1 MPERRL
7 ESWKEIAVYLN
18 RGVRTVRRWET
29 DEGLPVHRLAHRK
42 QGTVFAYPSELDSW
56 RESRRVDR
64 NGTNSGTRSPRA
76 PSRRTMIAVL
86 PFTDLGGTAE
96 YLANG
101 LLEEMISYLGRL
113 SPSALGVIARTTMM
127 SYRADGR
134 SLRKIA
140 DELKVD
146 YVVEGSVRRDKHR
159 VRVTARLIDA
169 SDQTDLWSNT
179 YDETLRSILV
189 LQRNL
194 AMDIATGIRPTL
206 AARLHERRSGA
217 DRVDSSAY
225 EAHLEGRSLLTR
237 FTPDTVR
244 QSIHAFQRAITADP
258 AYAPAYASLA
268 EAHQQ
273 LSVWTEVPPSSALP
287 MALEA
292 ARHALRLDSD
302 LPDAHASLGLINA
315 TYLWKWDEA
324 EKSFR
329 RALELNPGC
338 SSAGQWY
345 GEFLAAM
352 GRFDDAA
359 RIIDAALAHDPMSPA
374 ILATKTFVLWMG
386 RRFDEA
392 IDQAEA
398 VLDIDPAYPMALIRL
413 GVAYVGKG
421 DWAPAI
427 RAFRRAVSAAPELP
441 ACYGL
446 LGYAYGRADN
456 RLQALAAL
464 EKLAQLQEN
473 RYVPALPF
481 GMVHLGLGEM
491 ETAIRYMERE
501 YQNRGWSVL
510 LLNQAPQFDPLRG
523 MPRFDAIVRRLRFPA
538 SPAVDRSL
546 REEQT

>member
-1 MPERRL
+1 MAERRL
-7 ESWKEIAVYLN
+7 ESWKEIAVYLQ

-42 QGTVFAYPSELDSW
+42 QGTVFAYPSELDTW

-64 NGTNSGTRSPRA
+64 NRTNAGTRSPRTL
-76 PSRRTMIAVL
+76 PRRTMIAVL
-86 PFTDLGGTAE
+86 PFADLGGTAE
-96 YLANG
+96 FLANG

-127 SYRADGR
+127 SYKADGR
-134 SLRKIA
+134 PLRRIA
-140 DELKVD
+140 EELKVD
-146 YVVEGSVRRDKHR
+146 YVVEGSIRREKHR

-194 AMDIATGIRPTL
+194 AMDITAGIRPALT
-206 AARLHERRSGA
+206 ARFPEPRSGA
-217 DRVDSSAY
+217 DRVDSAAY

-237 FTPDTVR
+237 FTPDAVR
-244 QSIHAFQRAITADP
+244 RSIDAFQRAIAADP

-287 MALEA
+287 VALEA
-292 ARHALRLDSD
+292 ARHALRLDPE

-324 EKSFR
+324 ERSFC
-329 RALELNPGC
+329 RALDLNPGC
-338 SSAGQWY
+338 SPAGQWY

-359 RIIDAALAHDPMSPA
+359 RIVDAALAHDPISPA
-374 ILATKTFVLWMG
+374 ILATKAFVLWMG

-392 IDQAEA
+392 VDQAEA

-413 GVAYVGKG
+413 GVACAGQG
-421 DWAPAI
+421 DWARAI

-441 ACYGL
+441 ASHGL
-446 LGYAYGRADN
+446 LGYAYGMADN

-464 EKLAQLQEN
+464 EKLAHLQET

-491 ETAIRYMERE
+491 ETAIRYLESE
-501 YQNRGWSVL
+501 YENRGWSVL

-523 MPRFDAIVRRLRFPA
+523 IPGFDAVVRRLRLPG
-538 SPAVDRSL
+538 
-546 REEQT
+546 